1 MKKSKHTEKLKM
13 RDITCHVGCGC
24 GRASQMQTRILA
36 GRMRTRK
43 GNFNDNLWFSRKGTD
58 LSRHKN
64 KQTNKQIII
73 K

>member
-1 MKKSKHTEKLKM
+1 MQKNKKSKHTEKLNEM

-58 LSRHKN
+58 LSRHKSQE
-64 KQTNKQIII
+64 KP
-73 K
+73 